1 MPCAVSCSFVP
12 VPSDAE
18 GAVTLI
24 EFNTG
29 AVTETAAAPETAP
42 HVALMVAEPVD
53 NALTSPPA
61 LTLAIVLAF
70 EFQLTW
76 LDTSWVVPSLNEA
89 CAVSCC
95 V

>member
-1 MPCAVSCSFVP
+1 MSCSFVP

-29 AVTETAAAPETAP
+29 AVTETTATPETVP
-42 HVALMVAEPVD
+42 HVAVIVAEPVD
-53 NALTSPPA
+53 SPLTSPPE

-70 EFQLTW
+70 EFQLT
-76 LDTSWVVPSLNEA
+76 
-89 CAVSCC
+89 
-95 V
+95 